1 METPDSEKTRD
12 LSAEESTFLES
23 RASGH
28 RRAMLAALPP
38 VGLIIVWL
46 VWLSYAEGEP
56 LVGVL
61 FLAFVAGVM
70 GFLYKYG
77 THEPPE
83 NESPRVVSWRGR
95 LVQRASGLKV
105 TTWFGG
111 RRVQVP
117 HHWIDFVPGDV
128 EFEGEAAVLP
138 DQFYPYLLKTGTGL
152 SVEKEAEWGLL
163 ETFIARPQR
172 RIAFYFGGVFILFY
186 LGVAGVEIS
195 ESKPLL
201 EILLLGRIGI
211 VGLGFTAGFF
221 LLGMPGLYFFIKHRL
236 SLWRIRENYRAEG
249 VEGVPS
255 REEFTKIKAEQ
266 IAFMSAIGVPLMT
279 ILSWLVFGLP
289 LVGLVA
295 GMIGGVWMGYFSR
308 NLSPWR

>member
-1 METPDSEKTRD
+1 MEHLLTDPTRLLTPEEKSFFDARSEGGTW
-12 LSAEESTFLES
+12 L
-23 RASGH
+23 GWV
-28 RRAMLAALPP
+28 LAALLLVLS
-38 VGLIIVWL
+38 VGSIVVPFAIGEIWVGIFATIAFALIFGFIWKNRL
-46 VWLSYAEGEP
+46 TDLPDLEEP
-56 LVGVL
+56 LV
-61 FLAFVAGVM
+61 
-70 GFLYKYG
+70 
-77 THEPPE
+77 T
-83 NESPRVVSWRGR
+83 SWRGR
-95 LVQRASGLKV
+95 LVQRVSGLRP
-105 TTWFGG
+105 TFRFGG
-111 RRVQVP
+111 RQVYLP
-117 HHWIDFVPGDV
+117 DHWVEFIPGDREV
-128 EFEGEAAVLP
+128 SAEAAVLP
-138 DQFYPYLLKTGTGL
+138 NEENPFLVSTSTGL
-152 SVEKEAEWGLL
+152 SVEKEVEWGLL
-163 ETFIARPQR
+163 ETFWARPGR
-172 RIAFYFGGVFILFY
+172 RIAFYLGGVFILFY